1 MATVALQ
8 LVLTLM
14 LITQH
19 FSEVTSTSW
28 SHTYLVDTY
37 VFAPKRDKY
46 GLELVAIVVKKKMI
60 PCILLMLHWP
70 VKPHTML
77 LVRYVLAQQ
86 GSPECAVT

>member
-1 MATVALQ
+1 MVTVALQ

-19 FSEVTSTSW
+19 FIEVTSTSW

-46 GLELVAIVVKKKMI
+46 GLKLVAIVVKKK
-60 PCILLMLHWP
+60 
-70 VKPHTML
+70 
-77 LVRYVLAQQ
+77 
-86 GSPECAVT
+86 